1 MILVIDI
8 LSWTLLAGGSFVIL
22 TGSIGLLRMPDF
34 FTRTHTAGLIDT
46 LGATLIVGGLI
57 LQSGFTQVTIKLV
70 VVLFFLLL
78 TSPTAAH
85 ALVKAAYAQDVRF
98 EPDEEAADDLER

>member
-1 MILVIDI
+1 MTGLIDGI
-8 LSWTLLAGGSFVIL
+8 SWGLLAAGSLFCVIGGVGIVRF
-22 TGSIGLLRMPDF
+22 PDF
-34 FTRTHTAGLIDT
+34 YSRMHAAGVTDT
-46 LGATLIVGGLI
+46 LGAGLV
-57 LQSGFTQVTIKLV
+57 LLGLMFQAGLSQVTIKLV

-85 ALVKAAYAQDVRF
+85 ALVKAAYAQGVRF